1 MVIYPVFGRDQV
13 FQYFALWL
21 SPLVKKIFH
30 LAEEACVAAAGV
42 SVRGGFWRLEK
53 GYAAVRDI

>member
-1 MVIYPVFGRDQV
+1 VFGRDQV

-21 SPLVKKIFH
+21 SPAVKKIFH